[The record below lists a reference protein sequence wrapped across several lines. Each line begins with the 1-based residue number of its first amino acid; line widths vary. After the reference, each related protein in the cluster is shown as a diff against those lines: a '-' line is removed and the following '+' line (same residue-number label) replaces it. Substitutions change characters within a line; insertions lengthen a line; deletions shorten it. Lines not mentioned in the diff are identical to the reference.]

1 MDSEATNRKPRIP
14 QGNGYNCLQPSRFYL
29 ELPLSPSYL
38 YFLLASLPEQP
49 KMAAGVGD
57 RDPLLRLRRHL
68 REEVEPQALLLQPPP
83 GGAAESTNVEKKEK
97 PLPRLNIHSAFWILA
112 SIAVTYYVEFF
123 KTIKET
129 IQADRNSSA
138 CFWKIYLRL
147 KEVNTFNQGWLT
159 VPLRVRERELK
170 CKKGDR
176 CQRLKSWCIVLG
188 SCLLAASLAIA
199 FYCIIYLEWYCGIED
214 YDAQY
219 PVLIPVTTATFIAA
233 AVCFNIALWPVWSFL
248 TPLLLFTQFM
258 GVVMLVSLLG

>member
-1 MDSEATNRKPRIP
+1 
-14 QGNGYNCLQPSRFYL
+14 
-29 ELPLSPSYL
+29 
-38 YFLLASLPEQP
+38 
-49 KMAAGVGD
+49 MAAGLGD

-83 GGAAESTNVEKKEK
+83 GGAAEEPTNVEKKEK

-129 IQADRNSSA
+129 IQAD
-138 CFWKIYLRL
+138 
-147 KEVNTFNQGWLT
+147 
-159 VPLRVRERELK
+159 
-170 CKKGDR
+170 
-176 CQRLKSWCIVLG
+176 SWCIVLG
-188 SCLLAASLAIA
+188 SCLLVASLAIA